1 MISPKSFLYEVSDE
15 GIATIT
21 LNRPERLNALTFE
34 TYGEL
39 RDTFAA
45 LQDEKDVRV
54 VIITGKGKGFCS
66 GGDVRDIIGELFN
79 RDMKGLLEFTRM
91 TGALLVNMRR
101 LLKPVIAKI
110 NGAVAGAG
118 AMIALAADFRIAE
131 TGCKFAFLFTKVGLS
146 GADMGACLLLPRIVG
161 HTRATELLM
170 TGDSIGAEEAYR
182 IGLVNKVCPP
192 DFLNEETLALA
203 RRLAKGPGHG
213 IAVTKECLNRE
224 MSLGLAESVE
234 TEAQAQAECMTH
246 PDFREAFQ
254 AFLEKRPP
262 RFKSE

>member
-1 MISPKSFLYEVSDE
+1 VITPKSFLYEVSAE

-34 TYGEL
+34 TYAEL

-54 VIITGKGKGFCS
+54 VIVTGKGKGFCS

-79 RDMKGLLEFTRM
+79 RDQAGLLEFTRM
-91 TGALLVNMRR
+91 TGTLLLNMRR
-101 LLKPVIAKI
+101 LRKPIIARI
-110 NGAVAGAG
+110 NGVVAGAG
-118 AMIALAADFRIAE
+118 AMIALGADFRIAE
-131 TGCKFAFLFTKVGLS
+131 TGSKFAFLFTKVGLS

-161 HTRATELLM
+161 MTKATELLL
-170 TGDSIGAEEAYR
+170 TGDSIGAEEAHR

-192 DFLNEETLALA
+192 DFLVEETLALA

-213 IAVTKECLNRE
+213 IAVTKECLNAE
-224 MSLGLAESVE
+224 VSLTLEQAIEAE
-234 TEAQAQAECMTH
+234 AKAQAECMTH
-246 PDFREAFQ
+246 PDFREAFL
-254 AFLEKRPP
+254 AFMEKRPP
-262 RFKSE
+262 RFRSE

>member
-1 MISPKSFLYEVSDE
+1 MISPKSFLYEVSEE

-34 TYGEL
+34 TYAEL

-45 LQDEKDVRV
+45 LKDEAAARV
-54 VIITGKGKGFCS
+54 VVITGKGKGFCS

-79 RDMKGLLEFTRM
+79 RDRAGLLEFTRM
-91 TGALLVNMRR
+91 TGDLLLNMRR
-101 LLKPVIAKI
+101 CPKPVIAMI
-110 NGAVAGAG
+110 NGTVAGAG

-131 TGCKFAFLFTKVGLS
+131 TGSKFAFLFAKVGLS

-161 HTRATELLM
+161 FAKASELLM

-182 IGLVNKVCPP
+182 IGLVTKVCTA
-192 DFLNEETLALA
+192 DFLREETLALA
-203 RRLAKGPGHG
+203 RRLAKGAAHG
-213 IAVTKECLNRE
+213 LAVTKECLNRE
-224 MSLGLAESVE
+224 LSQALDEAVE
-234 TEAQAQAECMTH
+234 AEAQAQAECMTH

-254 AFLEKRPP
+254 AFIEKRPP
-262 RFKSE
+262 RFRSE

>member
-1 MISPKSFLYEVSDE
+1 MISPKSFLYEASDE

-45 LQDEKDVRV
+45 LQDEKGVRV

-79 RDMKGLLEFTRM
+79 RDQKGLLEFTRM
-91 TGALLVNMRR
+91 TGALLANMRR
-101 LLKPVIAKI
+101 LRKPVIAKI

-161 HTRATELLM
+161 FAKATELLM
-170 TGDSIGAEEAYR
+170 TGDSIGAEEAHR

-224 MSLGLAESVE
+224 LSLALDAAVE
-234 TEAQAQAECMTH
+234 AEAQAQAECMTH

-262 RFKSE
+262 RFRSE

>member
-1 MISPKSFLYEVSDE
+1 MITPKSFLYETTDE

-21 LNRPERLNALTFE
+21 LSRPERLNALTFE
-34 TYGEL
+34 TYAEL

-45 LQDEKDVRV
+45 LQEEKDVRV

-66 GGDVRDIIGELFN
+66 GGDVRDIIGELFK
-79 RDMKGLLEFTRM
+79 RDREGLLEFTRM

-101 LLKPVIAKI
+101 LRKPIVARI
-110 NGAVAGAG
+110 NGVVAGAG

-131 TGCKFAFLFTKVGLS
+131 TGSKFAFLFTKVGLS
-146 GADMGACLLLPRIVG
+146 GADMGACLLLPRLIG
-161 HTRATELLM
+161 FAKATELLM

-182 IGLVNKVCPP
+182 LGLVNKVCEPE
-192 DFLNEETLALA
+192 FLNEETLAWA

-224 MSLGLAESVE
+224 LSLGLDEAVEAE
-234 TEAQAQAECMTH
+234 AKAQAECMTH

-254 AFLEKRPP
+254 AFMEKRPP
-262 RFKSE
+262 RFRSE

>member
-1 MISPKSFLYEVSDE
+1 MINPKSFLYEATEDGV
-15 GIATIT
+15 ATIT

-34 TYGEL
+34 TYAEL

-45 LQDEKDVRV
+45 LQQEKDVRV

-66 GGDVRDIIGELFN
+66 GGDVRDIIGELFK
-79 RDMKGLLEFTRM
+79 RDHQGLLEFTRM
-91 TGALLVNMRR
+91 TGALLLNIRK

-110 NGAVAGAG
+110 NGTVAGAG
-118 AMIALAADFRIAE
+118 AMIALASDFRIAE
-131 TGCKFAFLFTKVGLS
+131 TGSKFAFLFTKVGLS

-161 HTRATELLM
+161 ITKATELLM
-170 TGDSIGAEEAYR
+170 TGDSIGAEEAHR

-192 DFLNEETLALA
+192 DFLNEETMALA
-203 RRLAKGPGHG
+203 RRLAKGPGRG

-224 MSLGLAESVE
+224 LSMSLEDAVE
-234 TEAQAQAECMTH
+234 AEAQAQAECMTH
-246 PDFREAFQ
+246 PDFKEAFN

-262 RFKSE
+262 KFRSE